1 MERKG
6 RDGLYRRKDSPYWWM
21 SFTVNKRQYQRSTG
35 TEDEKL
41 ARKILGKIQTQIIE
55 GKWFEIDE
63 AKQHTFDEMMEK
75 YLNQYSKIN
84 KSKSTYS
91 KDKGMLEKHLT
102 PYFTGMSLQEISSAE
117 IINYKNRRLEEGA
130 AQSSVRNEMG
140 ILRNAFNIAL
150 REFGWNVTNPFDRLQ
165 LKLKPGA
172 RDRWLTYEEEQRLL
186 PKTEGKL
193 YGNLKDIVILDLH
206 TGLSQEEIL
215 KLQWTQIDFK
225 RATLTTKRKKT
236 ERRDLPTRTI
246 PLNMT
251 ALEVL
256 KRRYRMRAITSFFVF
271 FNTVGQKIDASKL
284 KRAFKEAVKEAEIAD
299 FTFHDLRHTF
309 ATRLVQKGVD
319 LYKVSKLL
327 GHKDIATT
335 QRYAHHYPE
344 SLRDGVN
351 ILDLAAPGLGVD
363 LLDNTGDQSV
373 GENEVKQAAII
384 TN

>member
-1 MERKG
+1 
-6 RDGLYRRKDSPYWWM
+6 M
-21 SFTVNKRQYQRSTG
+21 SFCANKRQYQRSTG
-35 TEDEKL
+35 TADKRL
-41 ARKILGKIQTQIIE
+41 AENILAKVKTQIVE

-63 AKQHTFDEMMEK
+63 AKQRTFDEMMEK
-75 YLNQYSKIN
+75 YLNQYSKVN
-84 KSKSTYS
+84 KSKSSHS
-91 KDKGMLEKHLT
+91 KDKGMLEKHLK
-102 PYFTGMSLQEISSAE
+102 PYFAGMILQEITSPE
-117 IINYKNRRLEEGA
+117 IINYKNRRLEKGA
-130 AQSSVRNEMG
+130 AQSSVRNELG
-140 ILRNAFNIAL
+140 ILRNAFNIAI
-150 REFGWNVTNPFDRLQ
+150 REFGWKVENPFNRLQ

-172 RDRWLTYEEEQRLL
+172 RNRWLTHEEEQQLL

-193 YGNLKDIVILDLH
+193 YGNLKDITILNLH

-236 ERRDLPTRTI
+236 EGRDLPTRTI
-246 PLNMT
+246 PLNRT
-251 ALEVL
+251 ALELLRQRHKV
-256 KRRYRMRAITSFFVF
+256 RAIGSFFVF
-271 FNTVGQKIDASKL
+271 FNTAGQMIDASKL
-284 KRAFKEAVKEAEIAD
+284 KRAFKEAVKEAEIVD

-351 ILDLAAPGLGVD
+351 ILDLAAPGAGVD
-363 LLDNTGDQSV
+363 LLDNIESGK
-373 GENEVKQAAII
+373 EVKNEAQSR
-384 TN
+384 

>member
-1 MERKG
+1 M
-6 RDGLYRRKDSPYWWM
+6 GLYKRKDSPIWWM
-21 SFTVNKRQYQRSTG
+21 SFCLNNRQYQRSTG
-35 TEDEKL
+35 TEDKRL
-41 ARKILGKIQTQIIE
+41 AENILAKVKTQIVE

-63 AKQHTFDEMMEK
+63 AKRHAFDDMMK
-75 YLNQYSKIN
+75 RYLNQYSKIN

-91 KDKGMLEKHLT
+91 KDKGMLEKHLK
-102 PYFTGMSLQEISSAE
+102 PHFTGMSLQEISSTE
-117 IINYKNRRLEEGA
+117 IINYKNSRLEKGA
-130 AQSSVRNEMG
+130 AQSSVRNELG

-150 REFGWNVTNPFDRLQ
+150 REFGWKIENPFDRLQ

-172 RDRWLTYEEEQRLL
+172 RNRWLTYEEEQRLL
-186 PKTEGKL
+186 SKAEGKL
-193 YGNLKDIVILDLH
+193 YGNLKDIVILNLH

-236 ERRDLPTRTI
+236 ERRDLPIRTI
-246 PLNMT
+246 PINKT

-256 KRRYRMRAITSFFVF
+256 RQRYKVRALGSFFVF
-271 FNTVGQKIDASKL
+271 FNTAGQQIDASKL
-284 KRAFKEAVKEAEIAD
+284 KRAFKDTVKEAEIID

-363 LLDNTGDQSV
+363 LLDNTKEQIES
-373 GENEVKQAAII
+373 ESEPKQAAII
-384 TN
+384 TIL